1 MSAPEAFE
9 KARVKFL
16 NGKELSYA
24 HRNEILQATTIDD
37 VYDETDRLQKEQA
50 KSRKLRYL
58 GKIKPFLL
66 CLEQYSDVVE
76 TFVTVNSR
84 ILALIWV

>member
-9 KARVKFL
+9 KARKKFL
-16 NGKELSYA
+16 NGKELSHA
-24 HRNEILQATTIDD
+24 HRDEILRATTIDD
-37 VYDETDRLQKEQA
+37 VYDETDRLQKEQS

-58 GKIKPFLL
+58 GKIQPFLL
-66 CLEQYSDVVE
+66 CLEQYSNVVE
-76 TFVTVNSR
+76 TFVAVNSS